1 MMKRIILLLLLCVSS
16 FLQLFSQHQSSLLWE
31 VKKKGL
37 KHKTYLFG
45 TIHLISKEYYYFP
58 EALESKIKKSKQV
71 VLEVANLEEQSAT
84 LLPYLMLPGDQH
96 IRDFFTPE
104 QYDSI
109 TQYVEKKLGLNKT
122 MFEMSMGK
130 MKPFFLMQLMA
141 MDIDMKNSESYDM
154 NINAIANKNKKID
167 VIGLETAKE
176 QIGFFD
182 AMSQENTG
190 EMIMEQLRKADSQ
203 DNTFRTMEA
212 IYATQN
218 LDSLY
223 NFAYNEINQMESKS
237 FEEILLIKRNEN
249 WIPKIEKIIS
259 QKPSFIA
266 VGAMHL
272 GGKNGIIELLRQKGY
287 EVTPVK
293 Y

>member
-1 MMKRIILLLLLCVSS
+1 M
-16 FLQLFSQHQSSLLWE
+16 
-31 VKKKGL
+31 
-37 KHKTYLFG
+37 
-45 TIHLISKEYYYFP
+45 
-58 EALESKIKKSKQV
+58 

-154 NINAIANKNKKID
+154 NINAIANKNKKTE

-176 QIGFFD
+176 QIVFFD
-182 AMSQENTG
+182 AMSQENMG

-203 DNTFRTMEA
+203 DNTFHTMQT

-259 QKPSFIA
+259 KKSSFIA

>member
-182 AMSQENTG
+182 AMSQENMG